1 MTELGGETERELSD
15 EDSEYEG
22 GGGGG
27 RDNERAR

>member
-1 MTELGGETERELSD
+1 MTELGGEIESELGV

-22 GGGGG
+22 RGSGG

>member
-1 MTELGGETERELSD
+1 MTELGGETERD

-22 GGGGG
+22 GGAGG

>member
-1 MTELGGETERELSD
+1 MTELGGEIERELRV

>member
-1 MTELGGETERELSD
+1 MVGLGGEIERELSD

-22 GGGGG
+22 GGGSG